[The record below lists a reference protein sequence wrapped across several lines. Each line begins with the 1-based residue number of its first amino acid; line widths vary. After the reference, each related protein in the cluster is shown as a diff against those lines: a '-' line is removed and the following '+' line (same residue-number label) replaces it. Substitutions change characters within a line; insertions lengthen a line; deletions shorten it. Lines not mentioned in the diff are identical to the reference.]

1 MLYFHSLFANVIFMK
16 IGVISDTHGDISAWQ
31 KAIKLFDGAEF
42 ILHAGDVLYH
52 GVFNP
57 IVKSYNG
64 KALSEEINASS
75 MPVIFAKGNC
85 DSDVDQLALK
95 YPISSLITETVLD
108 GLNILIHHG
117 DKYPNEELADKYK
130 PDVIISGHTHFYE
143 VKRHGKTVFLNPG
156 SPSLPKNPDKIPT
169 VALIEDRII
178 SILDLDGKTLVEKK
192 I

>member
-1 MLYFHSLFANVIFMK
+1 MK
-16 IGVISDTHGDISAWQ
+16 IGVISDTHGDLSAWQ
-31 KAIKLFDGAEF
+31 KAIKLFDEAEY

-95 YPISSLITETVLD
+95 YPISSLITETVLN

-117 DKYPNEELADKYK
+117 DKYPDEELADKYK
-130 PDVIISGHTHFYE
+130 PDVIISGHTHVYE
-143 VKRHGKTVFLNPG
+143 VKRLGKTVLLNPG
-156 SPSLPKNPDKIPT
+156 SPSLPKNSDKIPT
-169 VALIEDRII
+169 VAIIEDKTIK
-178 SILDLDGKTLVEKK
+178 ILDLDGNTMLEER